1 MPGNDV
7 PQMVGKAYHSD
18 TGSHVTET
26 QNLRLYEVLLGHGP
40 SSFPGTPEA
49 TFQEEPTAKILP
61 IWISPFP
68 FFLNGFG
75 LHWPRILC

>member
-49 TFQEEPTAKILP
+49 TFQEEPNSQDPPYLDFT
-61 IWISPFP
+61 FP
-68 FFLNGFG
+68 FFSEWFWTSLA
-75 LHWPRILC
+75 